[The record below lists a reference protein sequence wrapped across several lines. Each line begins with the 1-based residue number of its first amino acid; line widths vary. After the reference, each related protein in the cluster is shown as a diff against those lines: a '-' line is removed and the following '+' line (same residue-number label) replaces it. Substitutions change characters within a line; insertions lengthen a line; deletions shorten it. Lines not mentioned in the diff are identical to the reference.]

1 MRIGYTAQAVR
12 DAERPHLEAGEPLM
26 ERASHAL
33 AQEITARLGALPPP
47 PDGRPWRVVLLVGS
61 GSNGGDALFAGAE
74 LASGAGI
81 AGGTG
86 IAGEAGIMGGT
97 GIVVEAIRVGT
108 RVHEG
113 GRAAA
118 EAAGVGV
125 RSLAATEAA
134 RVAVQGDVVVDGI
147 LGTGTSAA
155 APALRGAARE
165 AVAGIL
171 DLIAAGE
178 GRPLVVAVDLPSGV
192 DPDTGAVADEVV
204 LPADLTVT
212 FGGIKAG
219 LLQGPGARFAG
230 EVVLARIGIEDDLA
244 ATEPAIVVP

>member
-33 AQEITARLGALPPP
+33 AEEIAARLGALPPP
-47 PDGRPWRVVLLVGS
+47 PGGRPWRVVLLVGS

-74 LASGAGI
+74 LVGGAGV

-86 IAGEAGIMGGT
+86 V
-97 GIVVEAIRVGT
+97 VVEAIRVGT

-125 RSLAATEAA
+125 QSLGATEAA

-155 APALRGAARE
+155 APALRGPARE
-165 AVAGIL
+165 VVAGIL
-171 DLIAAGE
+171 HLIAAGE
-178 GRPLVVAVDLPSGV
+178 GRPLIVAVDLPSGV

-204 LPADLTVT
+204 LPAAVTVT

-219 LLQGPGARFAG
+219 LLQGPGARLAG
-230 EVVLARIGIEDDLA
+230 EVVLARIGIEAELA

>member
-1 MRIGYTAQAVR
+1 MRTGYTAQAVR

-33 AQEITARLGALPPP
+33 AQEIVEQLGALPPP
-47 PDGRPWRVVLLVGS
+47 PGGRPWRVVLLVGS

-74 LASGAGI
+74 LA
-81 AGGTG
+81 GGTG
-86 IAGEAGIMGGT
+86 AAGGT

-125 RSLAATEAA
+125 RSREETEAA

-147 LGTGTSAA
+147 LGTGTAA

-165 AVAGIL
+165 VVAGIL
-171 DLIAAGE
+171 NRIAAGD
-178 GRPLVVAVDLPSGV
+178 GAPLIVAVDLPSGV

-204 LPADLTVT
+204 LPADVTVT

-219 LLQGPGARFAG
+219 LLQGPGAQLAG
-230 EVVLARIGIEDDLA
+230 EVVLAEIGIEAELA